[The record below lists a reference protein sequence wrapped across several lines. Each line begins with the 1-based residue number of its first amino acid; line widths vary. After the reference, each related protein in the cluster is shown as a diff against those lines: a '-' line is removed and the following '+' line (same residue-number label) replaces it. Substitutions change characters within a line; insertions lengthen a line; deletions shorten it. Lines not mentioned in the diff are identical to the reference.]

1 MGVATR
7 ALWMLTAW
15 CMLVIWPTQADDP
28 VRGGHELVPVNGSR
42 VGFLPTNNASVY
54 YEFMIPV
61 GDESPN
67 SLLSRCRRRATGAD
81 EVDVRNDDEVSE
93 ILFKFIEVKP
103 GLMKGKTFVIRL
115 YL

>member
-1 MGVATR
+1 MLHAETFAPVFLNLHSPILLRFVKNLLRSVKKILMGFR
-7 ALWMLTAW
+7 
-15 CMLVIWPTQADDP
+15 
-28 VRGGHELVPVNGSR
+28 
-42 VGFLPTNNASVY
+42 FLPANKPSVY
-54 YEFMIPV
+54 YEFLIPD